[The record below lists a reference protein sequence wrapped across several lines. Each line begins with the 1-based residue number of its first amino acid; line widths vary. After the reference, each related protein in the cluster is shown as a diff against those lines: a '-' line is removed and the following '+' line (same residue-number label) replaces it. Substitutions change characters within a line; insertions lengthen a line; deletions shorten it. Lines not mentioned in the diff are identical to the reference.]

1 MNKIGYYILMMA
13 TLSLGACSE
22 GKDEPVVAQPTDKGQ
37 PVVSQDNP
45 IPTEGDP
52 IAFTARFDDGKA
64 NTKAITYKNET
75 NIVYGITDFHDGI
88 EDNGDLQQEGFGFGV
103 YAYYT
108 KDKQIGVDD
117 FVGDPEHREK
127 VNQTDKVIVM
137 LNQKV
142 EWKDGKWTYTPMHFW
157 PGNQNYMT
165 FFAYAPWSDT
175 NHPYIGTENEEYEK
189 TSERP
194 YYHFKFLKDIV
205 IPTSSWLFTNQED
218 LVWGMNG
225 ATGLPYKNVRRPDT
239 KTASTPEGTLGW
251 EFKHALARVKFTI
264 FNLKDLFDNPS
275 MIIANETPVINKE
288 KDPPYDNEG
297 TVGQHGSVE
306 VNTYIPN
313 PEKPILNEYYIQL
326 KENEDNTSLCHK
338 FEDIGDN
345 SEILIITGVTFENVV
360 ESADFSHDN
369 TTPYEPKWTNK
380 EVYGQDDVPAYDI
393 APSLLNQTIYM
404 DNATL
409 SLLPSNYDYTLLPG
423 LRAKTV
429 PLTKPSGAGMDD
441 KTHYFLFVP
450 TKDSLEITIKYK
462 IVRGYKLTGY
472 YTWIGENTPPT
483 PLPAMGDFTMIG
495 IQGQAAPESTSTIKV
510 TIKDDQEQV
519 LGFEANKSY
528 HVAMRLGKM
537 LQVLF
542 EVTDW
547 DVPQSI
553 TINVPSFD

>member
-1 MNKIGYYILMMA
+1 MMKKFGYYILMMA

-22 GKDEPVVAQPTDKGQ
+22 GKDEPAIVPPTDKGQ

-88 EDNGDLQQEGFGFGV
+88 EDNGDLQQEGFGV

-108 KDKQIGVDD
+108 KDKQIGIDNFVQVDQS
-117 FVGDPEHREK
+117 
-127 VNQTDKVIVM
+127 NKVIVM
-137 LNQKV
+137 LNQEV
-142 EWKDGKWTYTPMHFW
+142 EWKDGRWTYTPMHFW

-175 NHPYIGTENEEYEK
+175 NHPYIGTDGKGSEGHEYVAFNRAGTGSKEYNYFNYDY
-189 TSERP
+189 P
-194 YYHFKFLKDIV
+194 PQ

-275 MIIANETPVINKE
+275 MIIADGTDVINIAKGSVS
-288 KDPPYDNEG
+288 EG
-297 TVGQHGSVE
+297 TVGQHGSVD
-306 VNTYIPN
+306 VKTYTPD
-313 PEKPILNEYYIQL
+313 PEKPILDEYYIQL

-360 ESADFSHDN
+360 KSADFSHDN
-369 TTPYEPKWTNK
+369 TTPYEPEWTNK
-380 EVYGQDDVPAYDI
+380 VVYGKGGEPAYNV
-393 APSLLNQTIYM
+393 APSLLNPTMYM
-404 DNATL
+404 DNAAL
-409 SLLPSNYDYTLLPG
+409 SVLPPNYDYTLLPG
-423 LRAKTV
+423 LRATTI

-450 TKDSLEITIKYK
+450 TKDDLVLTIRYK

-472 YTWIGENTPPT
+472 YTWIDENTPPT
-483 PLPAMGDFTMIG
+483 PLPAMGDFAMIG
-495 IQGQAAPESTSTIKV
+495 IQGQAAPESTSTITV

-547 DVPQSI
+547 DVPESI

>member
-1 MNKIGYYILMMA
+1 MMKKFVYYILMMA

-22 GKDEPVVAQPTDKGQ
+22 GKDEPAIVQPTDKGQ
-37 PVVSQDNP
+37 QVEQQDNP

-64 NTKAITYKNET
+64 DTKAITYRNET

-88 EDNGDLQQEGFGFGV
+88 EDNVDLQQDGFGV

-108 KDKQIGVDD
+108 IDKKIGVDN
-117 FVGDPEHREK
+117 FVNVDQSYKE
-127 VNQTDKVIVM
+127 IVM

-142 EWKDGKWTYTPMHFW
+142 EWENGKWTYAPPRFW
-157 PGNQNYMT
+157 PGSQNYMS

-175 NHPYIGTENEEYEK
+175 NHPYIGTEN
-189 TSERP
+189 TD
-194 YYHFKFLKDIV
+194 YYYYNKNGGYWSFKYDKDIK
-205 IPTSSWLFTNQED
+205 IPTSSDWSFTDQED

-264 FNLKDLFDNPS
+264 FNLKDLFENPS
-275 MIIANETPVINKE
+275 MIIANGTDVINIAQGSR
-288 KDPPYDNEG
+288 NEG
-297 TVGQHGSVE
+297 MVAEYAPTAE
-306 VNTYIPN
+306 VKTYSPDPSN
-313 PEKPILNEYYIQL
+313 PLLDEYYIEL
-326 KENEDNTSLCHK
+326 HETGNGTLCHK
-338 FEDIGDN
+338 FEDIGDD
-345 SEILIITGVTFENVV
+345 SAILIITGVTFENVV
-360 ESADFSHDN
+360 KSADFSHDN
-369 TTPYEPKWTNK
+369 TTPYEPEWTNK
-380 EVYGQDDVPAYDI
+380 VVYGQDDVPAYDI

-409 SLLPSNYDYTLLPG
+409 SLLPPNYDYTLLPG
-423 LRAKTV
+423 LRATTV

-450 TKDSLEITIKYK
+450 TKDDLKITIRYK
-462 IVRGYKLTGY
+462 IVRGFKLTGY
-472 YTWIGENTPPT
+472 YTWIDANTPPEHRSE
-483 PLPAMGDFTMIG
+483 LGDFTMIG
-495 IQGQAAPESTSTIKV
+495 IQDQADGENTSTITV
-510 TIKDDQEQV
+510 SIKDEEEQV

-528 HVAMRLGKM
+528 HLALRLGKM

-547 DVPQSI
+547 DEPESI